1 MKRALVL
8 SGGGANGAFQ
18 VGALEYIEKHVKR
31 RIEDF
36 HFNIINGVSVGAIN
50 GVMLAMDKFPD
61 LIKIWDSP
69 KLERLIFTGRLE
81 MLNVARKL
89 LTREKSV
96 LSNRP
101 LFELLKRYVSL
112 SLIDTNKFD
121 FRLGAVSLRDGKY
134 LALSPDD
141 FERDLEF
148 QKAILASASIPILWA
163 PVPSI
168 ETREQTYYDVVDGS
182 IRDTSPLGHVI
193 QDHPDEIIIIN
204 CYTPDVENKEID
216 ESGKDIFSIA
226 SRALIDIALDEIFV
240 NDLREFLTI
249 NDLVA
254 QVKAQ
259 SPHMDLYR
267 MSSSSGRRIRL
278 QQFQTILIEPEK
290 EMGNIIDF
298 SPAKIQERRKHGF
311 EMAKKAFSQ
320 YDGSLKGHLYSN
332 RSV

>member
-18 VGALEYIEKHVKR
+18 VGALEYIEKQVKTR
-31 RIEDF
+31 FSTYDF
-36 HFNIINGVSVGAIN
+36 DIINGVSVGAIN
-50 GVMLAMDKFPD
+50 GVMLAMEKFDD
-61 LIKIWDSP
+61 LLQIWDSP
-69 KLERLIFTGRLE
+69 KLEKLIFTGRLE

-89 LTREKSV
+89 LAREKAV

-101 LFELLKRYVSL
+101 LFELLKRHVSL
-112 SLIDTNKFD
+112 SEINTDKYD
-121 FRLGAVSLRDGKY
+121 FRLGAVSLRSGKY
-134 LALSPDD
+134 LALSPKH
-141 FERDLEF
+141 FHKDLEF

-163 PVPSI
+163 PVESV
-168 ETREQTYYDVVDGS
+168 ETKENTFFDLVDGS

-204 CYTPDVENKEID
+204 CYTPEVESKAAEQP
-216 ESGKDIFSIA
+216 GKNIFSIA

-254 QVKAQ
+254 QVKSQA
-259 SPHMDLYR
+259 PEMNLYR
-267 MSSSSGRRIRL
+267 MSSSSGKRIRL

-298 SPAKIQERRKHGF
+298 SPEKIQERKQHGY
-311 EMAKKAFSQ
+311 EMAEKAFTH
-320 YDGSLKGHLYSN
+320 YDGTLKGHLFSN